1 MKKNFQV
8 GLIAGGAGIFFV
20 IVSAITRAGVDRDH
34 SIRGLGCVA
43 FLGGGG
49 CDDWDKD
56 YIPANVMLTL
66 GIIAV
71 LAGGVLVLVAKL
83 SDRTSAPMTHQ
94 TGTVAASNAATS
106 FCTSCGAGIMG
117 TQFCANCGAKVG

>member
-1 MKKNFQV
+1 MKQKLFQS
-8 GLIAGGAGIFFV
+8 GLIAAIVGVLVIF
-20 IVSAITRAGVDRDH
+20 VSAITRAGVDQDH
-34 SIRGLGCVA
+34 EIRGLGCVA
-43 FLGGGG
+43 FLGG